1 MAHPYGGAHPWGLGS
16 CGSDR
21 SRLGGPAFVVVMI
34 RWKSIMAATGSLPL
48 GEMEHVVAQ
57 LQLGCET
64 GVHLR

>member
-1 MAHPYGGAHPWGLGS
+1 M
-16 CGSDR
+16 
-21 SRLGGPAFVVVMI
+21 VVMI